1 MICRKCHDWLEQLSN
16 VERESVNDELRE
28 YKRKIDYGIAVAE
41 LTAKGIKQVELIESK
56 TEEVIEIPVYETTLE
71 EQKAFEE
78 YKRKRNQRVLN
89 KFKGEER

>member
-1 MICRKCHDWLEQLSN
+1 MNDMFQEHKRQL
-16 VERESVNDELRE
+16 
-28 YKRKIDYGIAVAE
+28 DYGFKIAVAE
-41 LTAKGIKQVELIESK
+41 LTAKEIKQVELIESK
-56 TEEVIEIPVYETTLE
+56 TEKVIEIPAYETTLE

>member
-1 MICRKCHDWLEQLSN
+1 MNDMFQEHKRQL
-16 VERESVNDELRE
+16 
-28 YKRKIDYGIAVAE
+28 DYGFKIAVAE
-41 LTAKGIKQVELIESK
+41 LTAKGIKQVELIELK
-56 TEEVIEIPVYETTLE
+56 TEKVIEIPAYETTLE